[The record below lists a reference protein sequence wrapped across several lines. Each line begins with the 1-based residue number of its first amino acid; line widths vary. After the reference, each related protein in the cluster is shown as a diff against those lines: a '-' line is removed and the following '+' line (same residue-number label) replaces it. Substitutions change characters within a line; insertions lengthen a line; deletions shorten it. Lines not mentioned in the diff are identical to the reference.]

1 MDIKRLLATLA
12 DLFMFK
18 MYIED
23 ENDGTPK
30 YTSGSIAW
38 GIMLRTVLIV
48 LIAVVSIE
56 VFDWGRGSSV
66 FAIMIWIVAV
76 YPGFQQYQQY
86 FKKIDKISENTMC
99 GTCKHFE
106 GSGQLCKIY
115 DEHVREDYMPCEG
128 ESWEYSETEKDY

>member
-1 MDIKRLLATLA
+1 MDFKKIFSTLA
-12 DLFMFK
+12 DLFMFQ

-23 ENDGTPK
+23 EKDGTPK

-38 GIMLRTVLIV
+38 GIMLRTVLVV

-66 FAIMIWIVAV
+66 FAILIWIIAV

-86 FKKIDKISENTMC
+86 FKKIDDLSESTMC
-99 GTCKHFE
+99 GTCKHFDA
-106 GSGQLCKIY
+106 GSQLCKIY
-115 DEHVREDYMPCEG
+115 DEHVREDYMPCDG
-128 ESWEYSETEKDY
+128 DSWEYIDGTRDY